1 MTTTDDTATTA
12 QRPGS
17 GSGGMQM
24 PVQGVS
30 PGDLSD
36 NFGSPRSGG
45 RSHKGID
52 IFADRGTPV
61 RSMVSGTVEVAA
73 PSGGLGGKRVW
84 VQGDDGLAYYYAHLD
99 SIEAQPGQRVTAGT
113 QIGTV
118 GNTGNAQSTPPH
130 LHMSINRDRGP
141 EDGTI
146 NPFDVLTQPGGLGDA
161 QDPAQTPSPSSD
173 PSQPGGTQDPSQ
185 PPGGDGGGTGDDST
199 DDGLPPAREE
209 IARYVRETYG
219 HMAWAID
226 HPEIGPILRQA
237 AEDDWS
243 PARLRG
249 AINQTDWWSRTA
261 DAQRQ
266 WQALE
271 GEDPAEATRQI
282 NQRAEEVSGRL
293 EDLGIPTSTS
303 GGPAGARL
311 EVVRDNN
318 NRAFLVDW
326 GSETRY
332 PITGPGQLR
341 GAQQLH
347 GEIRSESDD
356 GEPVM
361 LTGFTEGPS
370 VRDLY
375 GGSQGIEA
383 VIGGQRPDPL
393 MGDMSNEV
401 EQIARDS
408 LRFGWNEAE
417 LDDAIDSYIATR
429 SRRDV
434 MAEEGQMAAQVDA
447 VRQMARQEF
456 MTPITPDRA
465 FEHARDITTGQATEE
480 SVRQSLFASAESRFP
495 DFAERI
501 RAGETPRQVFDP
513 YIQQASELLEM
524 PTGSIDP
531 IDDPRFSA
539 MTEFVDDSGERRAMT
554 LSEWGRHV
562 RSLPDYETTQR
573 ANQQAAEMTNTL
585 VDILRRKV
593 V

>member
-17 GSGGMQM
+17 GGGGGMQM
-24 PVQGVS
+24 PVQGVT

-61 RSMVSGTVEVAA
+61 RSAVSGTVEVAA
-73 PSGGLGGKRVW
+73 PSGGLGGNRVW

-99 SIEAQPGQRVTAGT
+99 SIDAQPGQRVTAGT

-118 GNTGNAQSTPPH
+118 GNSGNAQSTPPH
-130 LHMSINRDRGP
+130 LHFSINRDRGP

-146 NPFDVLTQPGGLGDA
+146 NPFDVLTEPGGLGDA
-161 QDPAQTPSPSSD
+161 RDSTQTPSPSPD
-173 PSQPGGTQDPSQ
+173 PSQPGGAQDPSQ
-185 PPGGDGGGTGDDST
+185 PPGGDDKDST

-282 NQRAEEVSGRL
+282 NQRAEEVAGRL
-293 EDLGIPTSTS
+293 EDLGVPTSTS
-303 GGPAGARL
+303 REGPDGSRL

-318 NRAFLVDW
+318 DRVFLVDW

-332 PITGPGQLR
+332 PITGSGQLR

-361 LTGFTEGPS
+361 LTGFTEGPN

-375 GGSQGIEA
+375 GGAQGIEA
-383 VIGGQRPDPL
+383 VIDGQRPDPL
-393 MGDMSNEV
+393 MGGLSNEV

-417 LDDAIDSYIATR
+417 LDDAIDGYISTR

-456 MTPITPDRA
+456 LTPITPERA
-465 FEHARDITTGQATEE
+465 FSHARDLITGEATQD
-480 SVRQSLFASAESRFP
+480 SVRQSMFDAAESRFP

-513 YIQQASELLEM
+513 YVQQAAELLEI
-524 PTGSIDP
+524 PSGSIDP
-531 IDDPRFSA
+531 VDDPRFSA

-554 LSEWGRHV
+554 LSEWGRHL
-562 RSLPDYETTQR
+562 RSLPEYETTQR
-573 ANQQAAEMTNTL
+573 ANEQASQMANTL
-585 VDILRRKV
+585 LDVFSKRPI
-593 V
+593 